1 MAFKGQR
8 LNRGVQQ
15 SKSGIFTGVW
25 AWFVKGVGLVTRTQ
39 PRYHKLYCRVTRL
52 SNRTA
57 SQHPDVQMGL
67 LHDSLPPL
75 LISGGTRLGTEVP
88 TRRLSQVSMI
98 VSGQRPSFYMVARI
112 TLHYGSCGREDD
124 P

>member
-1 MAFKGQR
+1 MLHGEGAV
-8 LNRGVQQ
+8 L
-15 SKSGIFTGVW
+15 GISLVGE
-25 AWFVKGVGLVTRTQ
+25 VGLVTRTQ

-75 LISGGTRLGTEVP
+75 LISGETRLGT
-88 TRRLSQVSMI
+88 RRF
-98 VSGQRPSFYMVARI
+98 P
-112 TLHYGSCGREDD
+112 REDSVR
-124 P
+124 